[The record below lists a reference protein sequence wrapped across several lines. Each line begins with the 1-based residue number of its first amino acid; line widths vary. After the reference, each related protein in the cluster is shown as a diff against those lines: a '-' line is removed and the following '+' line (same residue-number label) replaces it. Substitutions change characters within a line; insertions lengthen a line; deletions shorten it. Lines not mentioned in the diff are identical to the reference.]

1 MKIQYLGTGGGAGIP
16 EMFCSCRICENS
28 RIKGGGEI
36 RNRSLAVIDDELC
49 IDLPCD
55 ARSSFLRQG
64 FDARTLRFLL
74 ITHNHYDHFMA
85 ENLLTRPEG
94 WDSIELFLSRG
105 SGRELAEKCVSLR
118 AETPQENMRPVSCP
132 NIHFAEP
139 FVCFQCGKYSV
150 IPLPANHAPKLEALN
165 YIISSEG
172 IHILWLHDTG
182 LMREETMRYIQ
193 NSGLYFAFVSLDC
206 SLAYGMHTPSD
217 HMDILQCAQT
227 VKALKS
233 FRCVKEST
241 LVYLSHISHLVDRT
255 HQELS
260 REAEEFGFQ
269 VAYDG
274 VEIDI

>member
-1 MKIQYLGTGGGAGIP
+1 M
-16 EMFCSCRICENS
+16 
-28 RIKGGGEI
+28 
-36 RNRSLAVIDDELC
+36 
-49 IDLPCD
+49 PCD

-132 NIHFAEP
+132 KIHFAEP

-260 REAEEFGFQ
+260 KEAEEFGFQ